1 MNAAGLPGLPGL
13 PEPLELRELL
23 ELHARSLE
31 SAARLVDTV
40 QPEQLVLATPCAG
53 WTLRELLAHAVGQH
67 RGFAAA
73 ARGAGPDLALF
84 AAVPVGNDPAG
95 PFRRSAAELAAA
107 FAEAAA
113 DGGRRLRLPEIRAD
127 GTFPLRL
134 AVGFHLLDTL
144 VHSWDVA
151 AALGVG
157 AGVAAAVDGE
167 PRLAAALLAVAE
179 RVPAGPADRVPGSA
193 FRERLE
199 PGAAGPFHRALAL
212 LGRDPAWALPAR

>member
-1 MNAAGLPGLPGL
+1 MKPAGRPGVAGLPDLPD
-13 PEPLELRELL
+13 LL
-23 ELHARSLE
+23 DLHARSLE

-53 WTLRELLAHAVGQH
+53 WTLRELLAHTVGQH

-95 PFRRSAAELAAA
+95 AFRRSAMELAAA

-113 DGGRRLRLPEIRAD
+113 DGERRLRLPEIRPD
-127 GTFPLRL
+127 GAFPLRL
-134 AVGFHLLDTL
+134 AIGFHLLDTL
-144 VHSWDVA
+144 VHTWDAA

-167 PRLAAALLAVAE
+167 PRLADALLAVAE
-179 RVPAGPADRVPGSA
+179 RVPAGPADRAPGRA
-193 FRERLE
+193 FRERRE
-199 PGAAGPFHRALAL
+199 PGDAAGPFDRVLAL
-212 LGRDPAWALPAR
+212 LGRDPAWTLPAR